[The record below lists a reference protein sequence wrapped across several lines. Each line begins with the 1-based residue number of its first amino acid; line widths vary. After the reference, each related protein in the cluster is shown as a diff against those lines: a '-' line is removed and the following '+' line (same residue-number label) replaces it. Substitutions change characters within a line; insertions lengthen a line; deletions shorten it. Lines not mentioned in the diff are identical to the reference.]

1 MGPYGPYGIWLCIQK
16 RLPFKIPTVDRAE
29 ILGRERWTCANSK
42 TLKLFVL
49 RPPGAELAYNSENTP
64 SIGVEFF
71 FKLFRKKFY
80 VDLYFSAKS
89 IGPPGAELAC
99 NSENTPSIGV
109 EFFFK

>member
-1 MGPYGPYGIWLCIQK
+1 MGYNGILQK
-16 RLPFKIPTVDRAE
+16 RLAFRIPAVDRAE
-29 ILGRERWTCANSK
+29 ILRRERWTRVNSK

-71 FKLFRKKFY
+71 FKLVRKKFY
-80 VDLYFSAKS
+80 IDLHFSAKS

-109 EFFFK
+109 DFFFK